1 MRVRHRLTARPEAA
15 AQAVRMDA
23 RTRRQPTEA
32 GTPHPSD
39 GGPVPLA
46 GRDALS
52 WARMVWND
60 RDNWLDSRGGIES
73 VFMAAHLL
81 GCREDAV
88 RWLQQRTRL

>member
-1 MRVRHRLTARPEAA
+1 
-15 AQAVRMDA
+15 MDA
-23 RTRRQPTEA
+23 RIPRQRPQTSA
-32 GTPHPSD
+32 PHPSD

-60 RDNWLDSRGGIES
+60 RDNWLGSSSGIET